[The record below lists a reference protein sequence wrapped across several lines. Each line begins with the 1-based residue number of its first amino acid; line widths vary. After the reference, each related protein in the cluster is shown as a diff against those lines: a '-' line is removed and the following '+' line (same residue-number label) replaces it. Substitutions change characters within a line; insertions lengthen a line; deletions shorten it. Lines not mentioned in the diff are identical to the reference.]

1 MKSEY
6 IEEDKI
12 KEIALQIQSEFQM
25 GGLADGIY
33 LDFAIEVAKRYDDFR
48 RGTALTQTHNN
59 ALKVAVKEIENTKDG
74 SDSDC
79 VLDYA
84 ITNINNKNIME
95 IIKEQILRVKYP
107 SCNLAHGNPKVFSL
121 WVVHLSNY

>member
-48 RGTALTQTHNN
+48 RGTISKGFIKSNFINQS
-59 ALKVAVKEIENTKDG
+59 NT
-74 SDSDC
+74 
-79 VLDYA
+79 
-84 ITNINNKNIME
+84 
-95 IIKEQILRVKYP
+95 
-107 SCNLAHGNPKVFSL
+107 
-121 WVVHLSNY
+121 